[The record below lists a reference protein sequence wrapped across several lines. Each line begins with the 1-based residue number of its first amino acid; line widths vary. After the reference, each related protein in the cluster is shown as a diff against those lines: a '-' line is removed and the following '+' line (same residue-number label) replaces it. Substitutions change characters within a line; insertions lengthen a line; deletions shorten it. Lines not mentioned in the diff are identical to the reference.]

1 MAASSFTGWS
11 VGRRHCIG
19 DGSQR
24 QLTIVIGPPPGEGR
38 NNARAGHG
46 GPPTRGLDCVRTSVT
61 KEGVF
66 PVELNGGPAIGTSR
80 QAGTMA
86 RATSAAPAARNYFH
100 SLDSYSRRPRASRL
114 CALGY
119 LRRRSAPVRNGHGQ
133 STERISTRARARRS
147 ARNIMSRCMA
157 SAGPDRVGVYRPC
170 RPEVT

>member
-19 DGSQR
+19 DGPQR
-24 QLTIVIGPPPGEGR
+24 QLTIVIGPPPGE
-38 NNARAGHG
+38 AGITHG
-46 GPPTRGLDCVRTSVT
+46 PATAGLRRGGLDCVRTSVT

-86 RATSAAPAARNYFH
+86 RAASAPAARNYFH